1 MKIVN
6 KEILG
11 HLVGNA
17 VALRQIVYTCS
28 YTKADYDYYIGVRCI
43 LTNLFGSREVLAYV
57 YDKVA
62 SYRNKSVHDF
72 IFTLSE

>member
-1 MKIVN
+1 MGRSTRVPPM
-6 KEILG
+6 ERLP
-11 HLVGNA
+11 
-17 VALRQIVYTCS
+17 
-28 YTKADYDYYIGVRCI
+28 YTKADYDYYIGVRCV